1 MHKVKVLLRKR
12 SLVYAAA
19 GDTVLEVARKMGSA
33 KIGAI
38 PILDGSRLMGI
49 FSERDLMTRVVIPG
63 RAPSE
68 VFVQEVM
75 TGDVITAEG
84 DDTRSECIAKMREA
98 GCRHLPVLEDGDVVA
113 MLSMRDLLRDAIAE
127 QGEEIQSLRAYLH
140 QQPLA

>member
-12 SLVYAAA
+12 SLVYAAP
-19 GDTVLEVARKMGSA
+19 GDNVLEVARRMGAA
-33 KIGAI
+33 KVGAL
-38 PILDGSRLMGI
+38 PIMDGRRLVGV

-63 RAPSE
+63 RDPGG
-68 VFVQEVM
+68 VLMREVM

-84 DDTRSECIAKMREA
+84 DDTRSECIAKMRGA
-98 GCRHLPVLEDGDVVA
+98 GCRHLPVLEDGEVVA

-140 QQPLA
+140 QQPVA